1 VGSFESGGTHSVSIK
16 SGEILPSRE
25 TNYFAGRTLRRRVRD
40 TPSGYGKKGNVLKL
54 SRDEF

>member
-25 TNYFAGRTLRRRVRD
+25 TNYFAGRTLRRRFRD
-40 TPSGYGKKGNVLKL
+40 TTSGYGKKGNVLKI